1 LSAARDWT
9 HARAEADAFEQLVAR
24 EELELEPA
32 SRAQLR
38 VARGGEQIEV
48 RDEQASTNQS
58 AELVGREREFALLLE
73 GVEAAQRG
81 RGRHI
86 HLRASAG
93 IGKSRLLLDLHA
105 RLRGARTRAALV
117 RCDMGAR
124 EIPYAAASEIALAL
138 GVLPGARG
146 ISPESASALVAL
158 APSLSTWFAVP
169 NDLSTGEEALRR
181 RSLALSELVSAVSD
195 EQALILIVDDV
206 HWMDA
211 NSRMILAQMA
221 SRVSQHRTLIVTAG
235 RPSAEGRVDAGQAQ
249 VIELHPLTEA
259 QCTELVASIAATGA
273 TSLPR
278 RFVPELWRATL
289 GSPLHV
295 LEMLHL
301 LRERNLLWVEEGE
314 WRTSSGEQL
323 LQVLRDG
330 GALQRRLGALP
341 RDERGMLV
349 LLAVAG
355 VPSPTEM
362 LAAAGGG
369 GEERTNIWM
378 RNLEQRGLVSR
389 SGNVWELA
397 HDEVGEAA
405 FEHTGVEAV
414 RAAHASLGRWLWQES
429 ASDARTMRLA
439 AQHLAQGGETAPL
452 HALFHR
458 FVRLLRSLGDSRAL
472 HTLADDMLGRHA
484 SAELARGLVSSLPA
498 HVRVGLTS
506 SRRLAAVSMMALVAA
521 LFSIFAILVAKR
533 PVPRPPDVELFAYV
547 TDSTGDMRR
556 LSIPILSEQL
566 TTGAEIAADVRKPSA
581 WHISM
586 GRTPALPVESV
597 DEGGVLAS
605 IPVADSGTN
614 DLFLLTTSGK
624 KERLTFTPGDD
635 QAPAWSPNG
644 QFIAFE
650 TARWRPEDSH
660 YDLALLDRKSHV
672 VRALTSGPASDA
684 SPTWNPRGHRVAFLR
699 RYWDGSPTALCSV
712 GFDGGDS
719 TCVAPHGA
727 TITGLLAWTDDE
739 TVLASLEIDGGGAFG
754 YVRLQDGRF
763 DVVERF
769 ASTILYASASSD
781 GRWVVCKCRRIGY
794 EPESWFLVP
803 TDRPA
808 LMRPVSIH

>member
-1 LSAARDWT
+1 MANDLLIGAESTGRGLDVPPLTLITLGGARLVSPALTTSERGLLEVGKPLALIAFVCACPGRQARREHLLDLLWADLDPDAAKHALRQTLWYIKKRVGEGIISATSDIVTVANTIDADRDALLAASDASDHARVVGLYSGEFLPNFATPGGAEFEKWAEIERRRLRLIFLQSAEARVHELLGKGRPRDALGIARQARDADPISQAGWRLVLEVLSAARDWR

-38 VARGGEQIEV
+38 VARGGEQTEV

-146 ISPESASALVAL
+146 ISPESASALVAM

-323 LQVLRDG
+323 L
-330 GALQRRLGALP
+330 
-341 RDERGMLV
+341 
-349 LLAVAG
+349 
-355 VPSPTEM
+355 
-362 LAAAGGG
+362 
-369 GEERTNIWM
+369 
-378 RNLEQRGLVSR
+378 
-389 SGNVWELA
+389 
-397 HDEVGEAA
+397 
-405 FEHTGVEAV
+405 
-414 RAAHASLGRWLWQES
+414 
-429 ASDARTMRLA
+429 
-439 AQHLAQGGETAPL
+439 
-452 HALFHR
+452 
-458 FVRLLRSLGDSRAL
+458 
-472 HTLADDMLGRHA
+472 
-484 SAELARGLVSSLPA
+484 
-498 HVRVGLTS
+498 
-506 SRRLAAVSMMALVAA
+506 
-521 LFSIFAILVAKR
+521 
-533 PVPRPPDVELFAYV
+533 
-547 TDSTGDMRR
+547 
-556 LSIPILSEQL
+556 
-566 TTGAEIAADVRKPSA
+566 
-581 WHISM
+581 
-586 GRTPALPVESV
+586 
-597 DEGGVLAS
+597 
-605 IPVADSGTN
+605 
-614 DLFLLTTSGK
+614 
-624 KERLTFTPGDD
+624 
-635 QAPAWSPNG
+635 
-644 QFIAFE
+644 
-650 TARWRPEDSH
+650 
-660 YDLALLDRKSHV
+660 
-672 VRALTSGPASDA
+672 
-684 SPTWNPRGHRVAFLR
+684 
-699 RYWDGSPTALCSV
+699 
-712 GFDGGDS
+712 
-719 TCVAPHGA
+719 
-727 TITGLLAWTDDE
+727 
-739 TVLASLEIDGGGAFG
+739 
-754 YVRLQDGRF
+754 
-763 DVVERF
+763 
-769 ASTILYASASSD
+769 
-781 GRWVVCKCRRIGY
+781 
-794 EPESWFLVP
+794 
-803 TDRPA
+803 
-808 LMRPVSIH
+808 